1 MKLSTIHIL
10 GVSGISAAAGIIGY
24 LLGRKH
30 GYELAEKDIFEEEYE
45 EQKEEPVEENPIW
58 TKSQFDIFWENR
70 SPQEKL
76 EWQMDYIPK
85 LYDKYKDNVKPYIP
99 EDEHFN
105 ALKEDEGLTWWQEYV
120 LDDYHKKLKDYFAN
134 EEDEDIENLRTQ
146 GEVEYTSEEPYLVKE
161 EDVFSLEA
169 DVNDIIQL
177 TYYETDDVLV
187 DSLGEILEERSVVVC
202 EEFKKNFGYGSNDP
216 NVVYVRNPKTK
227 RDYEIVRDPGA
238 YEQEVLGAS
247 DEQAINAVKYF
258 KLGDAYE
265 RS

>member
-1 MKLSTIHIL
+1 MNLKMIHIL
-10 GVSGISAAAGIIGY
+10 GISGVAIVSGLIGY
-24 LLGRKH
+24 LLGRKR
-30 GYELAEKDIFEEEYE
+30 GYELAEKDIFDEEYKEAQESVLE
-45 EQKEEPVEENPIW
+45 ESLNERKQNVTNVLSWDDFFEKTLHVQK
-58 TKSQFDIFWENR
+58 D
-70 SPQEKL
+70 
-76 EWQMDYIPK
+76 QMKTYI
-85 LYDKYKDNVKPYIP
+85 NNYISDE

-120 LDDYHKKLKDYFAN
+120 LDDYHKKLKGHFAE

-161 EDVFSLEA
+161 EDVFSLET

-247 DEQAINAVKYF
+247 NEQAINAVKYF
-258 KLGDAYE
+258 KFNE
-265 RS
+265 